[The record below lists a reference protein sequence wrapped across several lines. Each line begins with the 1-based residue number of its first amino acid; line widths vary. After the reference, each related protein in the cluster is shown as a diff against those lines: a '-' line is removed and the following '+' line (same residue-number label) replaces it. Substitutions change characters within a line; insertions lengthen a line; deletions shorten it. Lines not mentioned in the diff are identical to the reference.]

1 MTRRRGLSLIE
12 VLTALFIMGVGTIA
26 ILTMFPLG
34 AVNMANANRDDRSTL
49 AAFGADQYFR
59 TYWRTT
65 VSEVP
70 EASINE
76 QFFAAL
82 NDPDGSGSF
91 PALATN
97 STEVSYP
104 VFVDPM
110 GFVAR
115 GSSPFQMVGDAS
127 NTGIG
132 RRNLLAVTNAGGL
145 ANQTAQRL
153 CSLMDS
159 IGSDNG
165 VPNTD
170 RELRYNFLWVIQRPN
185 NSQTKTVNLTVVVF
199 DRRANLFA
207 PPGSEQVILT
217 PNNGTVPGTTSVTFT
232 SAPDI
237 KPGAWIMDGSINVR
251 AGLRHAN
258 FYRVTAVDGNTVELQ
273 SPIKTA
279 SDGSNNPYTGTFVI
293 LRGVSGVYEKGKI
306 SSTD

>member
-1 MTRRRGLSLIE
+1 MTRRPGLSLIE

-59 TYWRTT
+59 TYWRTEIAEKAT
-65 VSEVP
+65 VTEP
-70 EASINE
+70 
-76 QFFAAL
+76 FFTAL
-82 NDPDGSGSF
+82 DDPDGAGAI
-91 PALATN
+91 PALNATN
-97 STEVSYP
+97 INEVSYP

-110 GFVAR
+110 GWAAR
-115 GSSPFQMVGDAS
+115 SGASQSLVGDS
-127 NTGIG
+127 GNTGVG
-132 RRNLLAVTNAGGL
+132 RRNITAAANA
-145 ANQTAQRL
+145 QYAQRL

-170 RELRYNFLWVIQRPN
+170 RELRYNFLWVIQRPRQSDKN
-185 NSQTKTVNLTVVVF
+185 TVNLTVVVF

-207 PPGSEQVILT
+207 PPGSEQVIQT
-217 PNNGTVPGTTSVTFT
+217 VNNGTIPGTTSVTFA
-232 SAPDI
+232 SVPDI

-251 AGLRHAN
+251 PGLRHAN